1 MTLRMRTAGTI
12 IIVAVL
18 TANVL
23 PPLLLVNG
31 FVVAPHTAATTTRPT
46 CSPAAAGSSSSSPTR
61 GPRPALHSTLLP
73 SPDHKLEE
81 SLSQSESSL
90 PSELENDSL
99 PNWSSD
105 PFSSND
111 AMELWALTQES
122 KKERSYFANGSDSSS
137 SLAIAIASGEG
148 EGGMEMIEAN
158 DSDLNKDGDSDDEKE
173 LGLWAARGILLLV
186 AVIWATNFAAVKYME
201 DLCFH
206 PPCNHFPSEAAF
218 CRFGVAALVSSPLLW
233 MKRQD
238 WDVVKA
244 GLECGLWI
252 SLGYGTQALA
262 LGSGAISA
270 GKCAFICSLTVVF
283 VPLLQTVAYG
293 KPLKLGN
300 VAAALIALS
309 GVAVL
314 EGMIDVQQVTTG
326 LQELLAGG
334 AAAPAAKVAAAAS
347 TTTSA
352 AATTLASSSTAA
364 AASAAAAGANP
375 LTNLAASWGVSPADL
390 VALGQPIGFGSAFAR
405 IEYYQEKYEAVEG
418 RVLTIAAAQCV
429 AVGTLALMWMLY
441 DYHGVFPDLGYMM
454 EPHRLA
460 GIAWTGIV
468 TTVFAIFLEG
478 IALQTASATD
488 AAITFATE
496 PVWAGLFGFWLL
508 HEQLGMTSYIGG
520 AIILM
525 GCMVGSLS
533 DMPQNGNADN
543 DVVEL
548 TASDS

>member
-1 MTLRMRTAGTI
+1 MTLRMRTARTI
-12 IIVAVL
+12 IVVAVL
-18 TANVL
+18 AANVM
-23 PPLLLVNG
+23 PPLILVDG
-31 FVVAPHTAATTTRPT
+31 FVVAPHTATTTRRRPT
-46 CSPAAAGSSSSSPTR
+46 CSTTAAAGGSSSSPTR
-61 GPRPALHSTLLP
+61 GPRLALHSTLLP
-73 SPDHKLEE
+73 SPLDHKLEE
-81 SLSQSESSL
+81 SSSPSESSL
-90 PSELENDSL
+90 PSELKNDSL
-99 PNWSSD
+99 PNGSSD

-111 AMELWALTQES
+111 ALELLALTQES

-137 SLAIAIASGEG
+137 SLAIAIASGSGG
-148 EGGMEMIEAN
+148 EMEMVQAN
-158 DSDLNKDGDSDDEKE
+158 DLDLNKDGDGGDDDKKE

-233 MKRQD
+233 IKRQD
-238 WDVVKA
+238 WDVIKA

-326 LQELLAGG
+326 LQGLLAGG
-334 AAAPAAKVAAAAS
+334 AAVPAAKIAAAAGA
-347 TTTSA
+347 TTST
-352 AATTLASSSTAA
+352 AATTLASS
-364 AASAAAAGANP
+364 AAAGANP

-390 VALGQPIGFGSAFAR
+390 VALGQAIGFGSAFAR

-478 IALQTASATD
+478 IALQKASATD

-520 AIILM
+520 AIILL

-533 DMPQNGNADN
+533 DMPQNGNTDN

-548 TASDS
+548 TSSDS